1 MKYKY
6 IAMVEETAQNRR
18 EQWAC
23 GRRPNSLTA
32 SGRWTDARL
41 YDRKQDAQAQAN
53 EMAYN
58 FAEAAKRMNTGATV
72 KPFVRSIVWD
82 NCAKEL
88 YGRN

>member
-6 IAMVEETAQNRR
+6 IAIVEEITHNRR

-23 GRRPNSLTA
+23 GRRPNSLTC

-41 YDRKQDAQAQAN
+41 YNKKTDAQAQAN

-58 FAEAAKRMNTGATV
+58 FDKAAKRMNTGATV
-72 KPFVRSIVWD
+72 KPFVRSIEWNTD
-82 NCAKEL
+82 TAKI
-88 YGRN
+88 YGEI